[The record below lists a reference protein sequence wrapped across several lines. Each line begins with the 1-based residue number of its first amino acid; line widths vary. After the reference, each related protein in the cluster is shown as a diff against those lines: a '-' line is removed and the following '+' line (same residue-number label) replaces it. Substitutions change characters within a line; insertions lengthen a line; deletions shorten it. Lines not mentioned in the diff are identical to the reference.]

1 MPEIPKLHPRSLSF
15 ILVCLVGVT
24 TMALLGLLPN
34 HLELKE
40 LDEEVAQLKAEIQR
54 QEALAPVVK
63 KLVKKAKPMP
73 LEGLIK
79 PPEREAVGS
88 TISDLN
94 AQLADLAAQHE
105 LTLVMA
111 APDERSLADTS
122 GHLVLNLRVSGD
134 FFHFRGFLMALAQQA
149 NLTRMETLHIE
160 TLNDRRE
167 LSTRLVFLQA
177 V

>member
-1 MPEIPKLHPRSLSF
+1 
-15 ILVCLVGVT
+15 
-24 TMALLGLLPN
+24 
-34 HLELKE
+34 
-40 LDEEVAQLKAEIQR
+40 
-54 QEALAPVVK
+54 
-63 KLVKKAKPMP
+63 MP

-122 GHLVLNLRVSGD
+122 GHLVINLRVSGD
-134 FFHFRGFLMALAQQA
+134 FFRFRQFLMALVQQA